1 MRGMTE
7 KYLPRSFRFTPEEM
21 DRLEAAKERHGSYK
35 AAIMAGL
42 DADAEQ
48 GRVSNTALLKM
59 LRERLSR
66 PS

>member
-1 MRGMTE
+1 
-7 KYLPRSFRFTPEEM
+7 M

-59 LRERLSR
+59 LRERLR
-66 PS
+66 PPS